1 MFPSLTVTEVIAVSL
16 ERWISWG
23 DPVTAALYL
32 PMAFDSEASIFSRV
46 EELIELMGLER
57 YRHKRVREL
66 STGTRRVV
74 DLTCVLA
81 HRATVVLLDEPSSGI
96 AQSEV
101 EALAPLLSRM
111 RSEMGASLLVIEHD
125 MNLVTAICDRVLA
138 LDQGTVVATGSP
150 TEVLNDPKVLAAYLG
165 NPAK

>member
-1 MFPSLTVTEVIAVSL
+1 
-16 ERWISWG
+16 
-23 DPVTAALYL
+23 
-32 PMAFDSEASIFSRV
+32 MAFDSEASVSSRV

-74 DLTCVLA
+74 DLACVLA

-101 EALAPLLSRM
+101 EALAPLLLRM

-150 TEVLNDPKVLAAYLG
+150 TGVLNDPKVLAAYLG